1 MIAMVVIGET
11 LPTQQDQLGVRS
23 VSIAVVAGTISRRN
37 AVLRTATVVVVL
49 VASVTAMVFLGFASF
64 ALWDCADS
72 GDVKKFTMCHV

>member
-1 MIAMVVIGET
+1 MIAMVVIGEA
-11 LPTQQDQLGVRS
+11 LPTQQAQLGVRS

-37 AVLRTATVVVVL
+37 AVLRTATVVL